1 MAKIILMGDSIT
13 EYMPYIYKEKIG
25 TEEDEVKYFGVEN
38 IGVGSFTNYVWP
50 HVDKENVDTYFL
62 LIGTNNISR
71 PDCDYDGKETLEDLV
86 MKIRSL
92 IDMVIA
98 SRSGSLVVQSIYP
111 TKHSYRVEDIKYVN
125 KCIKEYCDAVGVEYL
140 DMYSKFATE
149 NDLFDER
156 FTDDGIHPNYD
167 GYALLAQEISKKLDK
182 GMSMTLSSK
191 TIVDENK

>member
-1 MAKIILMGDSIT
+1 MAKIVLMGDSIT

-50 HVDKENVDTYFL
+50 HVDKENVDTFFL

-125 KCIKEYCDAVGVEYL
+125 KCIKEYCDVVGVEYL
-140 DMYSKFATE
+140 DMYSKLATE
-149 NDLFDER
+149 EDLFDER
-156 FTDDGIHPNYD
+156 FTDDGIHPNKD
-167 GYALLAQEISKKLDK
+167 GYALLAEEITKRLNKGFTIKLTSDK
-182 GMSMTLSSK
+182 QNN
-191 TIVDENK
+191 VE